1 MKDKRCFI
9 CKYQGQT
16 NEETCKNQIFGRN
29 NGKSQTIL
37 LCYNHSVQLFKL
49 GQTNFMLIYKPNF
62 SDYYGGFEEDSV
74 AISYF

>member
-16 NEETCKNQIFGRN
+16 NVDTYKDVIFK
-29 NGKSQTIL
+29 KSGSKHLTIP
-37 LCYNHSVQLFKL
+37 LCYSHSVQLFKM

-62 SDYYGGFEEDSV
+62 SDYYGFEDDDAV
-74 AISYF
+74 ISYF

>member
-9 CKYQGQT
+9 CKYQGHS
-16 NEETCKNQIFGRN
+16 NVETCKNQIYGAKGDKN
-29 NGKSQTIL
+29 LTVL
-37 LCYNHSVQLFKL
+37 LCYGHSVQLFKL

-62 SDYYGGFEEDSV
+62 SDYYGMEEDHV